1 MTQAMHRVLLIEDDR
16 AISQVLTLLFETD
29 GFRVVAVETCALG
42 VRQAQSQRPDICIVD
57 LGLPDRDGLNF
68 ILQTRRWSPVALI
81 VLTARAQ
88 EADRLAAFE
97 AGADDYVM
105 KPFYHLELLAR
116 MRAIMRRTLRIEQP
130 NSLLTLGTATIDLAN
145 RVTRTAAGEET
156 KLTPLEHRML
166 EALVRRAGSIV
177 THQALMREVWGPHQT
192 DVRALRV
199 CLSTLRQKLERDPAQ
214 PEFLL
219 TEPGV
224 GYRLLVTKPQQ
235 SCMPVPNHAAHSV
248 SFENHPAV
256 AAAVR
261 T

>member
-16 AISQVLTLLFETD
+16 AISQVLTLLFETN

-42 VRQAQSQRPDICIVD
+42 VRQAQSQRPDVCIVD

-68 ILQTRRWSPVALI
+68 LLQTRRWSPVPLI

-116 MRAIMRRTLRIEQP
+116 VRAIFRRTLRVQEP
-130 NSLLTLGTATIDLAN
+130 TGLLTLGMATVDLAN
-145 RVTRTAAGEET
+145 RLTRNAAGEER

-166 EALVRRAGSIV
+166 EVLVRGAGRIV
-177 THQALMREVWGPHQT
+177 THQTLMKEVWGPHQN

-199 CLSTLRQKLERDPAQ
+199 CLSTLRHKLERDPAQ

-224 GYRLLVTKPQQ
+224 GYRLVTDPQRRCT
-235 SCMPVPNHAAHSV
+235 SATNGPAVSRSA
-248 SFENHPAV
+248 SFESLC
-256 AAAVR
+256 
-261 T
+261 